1 MSPNANGELPAGEWL
16 AYAANH
22 SQHAS
27 TSAERNQPVRL
38 NPFNPDNIKVRSG
51 GGGGGGGGGM
61 PGGKMGCGGIVV
73 VLIGVLV
80 FGVDPAQMIGT
91 MEGMQGAGQQVGPA
105 QGSQS
110 ETEICNAN
118 AYSLEGCNALSSLND
133 VWAARFAEAGVQF
146 SQPEL
151 AYYVGGTRTACGA
164 GSAEM
169 GPFYCPGDQTIYI
182 DTSFYDTLQQQLG
195 AGGDFARY
203 YVMAHEYGHHIQTIT
218 GVSDQIRSAQSA
230 NPQASNQLQVMMELQ
245 ADCYAG
251 VWANRNR
258 NAVEAGDFE
267 EGMTAAA
274 AIGDDRLTG
283 GRVSSENFTHGT
295 SEQRMQALRLGLET
309 GDDTQC
315 DRIVQVR

>member
-1 MSPNANGELPAGEWL
+1 
-16 AYAANH
+16 
-22 SQHAS
+22 
-27 TSAERNQPVRL
+27 VRL
-38 NPFNPDNIKVRSG
+38 NPFNPGSINVRRG
-51 GGGGGGGGGM
+51 GGGGGGGL
-61 PGGKMGCGGIVV
+61 PGGKMGCGGLIV
-73 VLIGVLV
+73 VLIGVVV
-80 FGVDPAQMIGT
+80 FGVDPAQMMGT
-91 MEGMQGAGQQVGPA
+91 VEGIQGAGQQQQQAPSA
-105 QGSQS
+105 SNES
-110 ETEICNAN
+110 AAEICDDS
-118 AYSLEGCNALSSLND
+118 AYASEACNALGSLNQT
-133 VWAARFAEAGVQF
+133 WEARFAEAGLADRF
-146 SQPEL
+146 AQPTLEL
-151 AYYVGGTRTACGA
+151 YVGGTRTACGD
-164 GSAEM
+164 GSASM

-182 DTSFYDTLQQQLG
+182 DTSFYDTMQQQLG

-203 YVMAHEYGHHIQTIT
+203 YVMAHEYGHHIQTLT

-251 VWANRNR
+251 VWAGRNR
-258 NAVEAGDFE
+258 NAIEAGDFE

-309 GDDTQC
+309 GDDNQC